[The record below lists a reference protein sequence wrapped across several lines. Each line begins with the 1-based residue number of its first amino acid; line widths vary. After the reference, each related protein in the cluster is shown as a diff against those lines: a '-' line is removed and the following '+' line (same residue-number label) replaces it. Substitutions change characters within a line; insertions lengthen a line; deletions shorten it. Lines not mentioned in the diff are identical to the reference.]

1 MPFRCALIGLTVL
14 ALLAF
19 SATAQ
24 QTAPTPSDPALGLK
38 LRLQESLLPPAAAGP
53 EEDLPIFVEADRLE
67 GTQGKEIRADGDV
80 VLRRRGEAL
89 FADQLRYLFPTQ
101 EVTAIGHVRL
111 DRLGDILT
119 GDRAYFNL
127 SSESGNIERPSYR
140 FRQYHARGEA
150 KELKIRDRDRYRATK
165 ATYTN
170 CDVGDD
176 DWYLKVQ
183 RLDLDR
189 LTDVGEAHNATV
201 YFKQVPIL
209 YTPWLDFPL
218 SSRRKTGLLPPTW
231 GSTAS
236 SGFEVSTPFYWN
248 IRPDTDDTVT
258 PRLLAR
264 RGLQLGNEFRY
275 LRPNYAGQLQVEY
288 LPDDRIKQET
298 RYALF
303 LRHNQNF
310 GSGFSGALNIQ
321 RVSDSTY
328 FTDLSDRIAFTSQ
341 SVLPQEGWLKY
352 EGGWWT
358 STFRYQRFQTL
369 QPDPLTPITPPYSRS
384 PQVTLLASQENVIG
398 FDMGFAG
405 ELVNFEHPS
414 LLSGRR
420 QIYYPYLTFPV
431 RTPLFYIT
439 PKAGFNYTQYSF
451 PDTTRASADRGLP
464 IFSVESGME
473 FERDTQLLGRD
484 FVQTLEPKL
493 YYLYIPFV
501 DQTQLPVFDTALKDF
516 NFTSLF
522 SENKFSGGDRINDAD
537 QVTAAVITRLIN
549 PISGAEMIRAAIG
562 QRYYFKPQ
570 QVTLDSALPT
580 PLVPS
585 NVEPSTAARSD
596 LLAAFSGQVTRDWS
610 VDSGLQYGVDT
621 AEMDVFDA
629 GVRYQPEPGKVLNFG
644 YRYTRDFLKQVD
656 LSAQWP
662 LSRRWAAV
670 GRWNYSLQDSAPLE
684 SLAGFEYNA
693 GCWAAR
699 FVLHRFVTA
708 TQERTSAFFFQ
719 LELSGLSRIGSSPL
733 ELLRQGIGG
742 YTRPSLRPTG
752 AGPYYPGMD
761 EQ

>member
-1 MPFRCALIGLTVL
+1 MPLCRSLIGVTVL
-14 ALLAF
+14 ALLA
-19 SATAQ
+19 AAANAQETASQ
-24 QTAPTPSDPALGLK
+24 PPDPALGLK
-38 LRLQESLLPPAAAGP
+38 LKLQESLLPPVAAAP

-67 GTQGKEIRADGDV
+67 GTQGKDIQAEGNV

-89 FADQLRYLFPTQ
+89 FADQLHYLFPTQ
-101 EVTAIGHVRL
+101 EVTAVGNVRF
-111 DRLGDILT
+111 DRLGDIIT

-127 SSESGNIERPSYR
+127 NAETGDVDRPTYR
-140 FRQYHARGEA
+140 FRQFHARGNA
-150 KELKIRDRDRYRATK
+150 KVLKVRDRDRYRASN
-165 ATYTN
+165 AIYTN

-189 LTDVGEAHNATV
+189 LTDIGEAHNATV
-201 YFKQVPIL
+201 YFKHVPIL

-231 GSTAS
+231 GSTAN
-236 SGFEVSTPFYWN
+236 SGFEVSMPFYWN

-258 PRLLAR
+258 PRLLAK

-275 LRPNYAGQLQVEY
+275 LRPSYNGQMVVEY
-288 LPDDRIKQET
+288 LPDDRIKQEN

-310 GSGFSGALNIQ
+310 GHGFSGALNIQ
-321 RVSDSTY
+321 RVSDDTY

-341 SVLPQEGWLKY
+341 TVLPQEGWLKY

-358 STFRYQRFQTL
+358 STFRYQHFQTL
-369 QPDPLTPITPPYSRS
+369 QPDPLAPITPPYSRS
-384 PQVTLLASQENVIG
+384 PQITLLASQQNVVG
-398 FDMGFAG
+398 FDLGFSG
-405 ELVNFEHPS
+405 EFVNFDHPT

-420 QIYYPYLTFPV
+420 QIYYPYVTFPL

-439 PKAGFNYTQYSF
+439 PKAGVNYTHYAF
-451 PDTTRASADRGLP
+451 PDNSRPAADRTLP
-464 IFSVESGME
+464 IVSVEGGME
-473 FERDTQLLGRD
+473 FERDTQFFGRD

-493 YYLYIPFV
+493 YYLYIPFR

-522 SENKFSGGDRINDAD
+522 SENKFSGGDRINDAN
-537 QVTAAVITRLIN
+537 QVTAAAITRLIN
-549 PISGAEMIRAAIG
+549 PNNGAELIRAAVG
-562 QRYYFKPQ
+562 QRYYFKQQ

-585 NVEPSTAARSD
+585 NVEPATAARSD
-596 LLAAFSGQVTRDWS
+596 LLAAFSGQLTRAWS
-610 VDSGLQYGVDT
+610 LDTGWQYGVDT
-621 AEMDVFDA
+621 AETDVLDA
-629 GVRYQPEPGKVLNFG
+629 ALRYQPEPGKVLNFG
-644 YRYTRDFLKQVD
+644 YRYTREFLKQLD

-662 LSRRWAAV
+662 LTRRWGVVA
-670 GRWNYSLQDSAPLE
+670 RWNYSLQDSAPLE
-684 SLAGFEYNA
+684 TLAGFEYNA

-708 TQERTSAFFFQ
+708 TQQRTSAFFFQ

-742 YTRPSLRPTG
+742 YTRPNLRPTSV
-752 AGPYYPGMD
+752 GPYYPGMD